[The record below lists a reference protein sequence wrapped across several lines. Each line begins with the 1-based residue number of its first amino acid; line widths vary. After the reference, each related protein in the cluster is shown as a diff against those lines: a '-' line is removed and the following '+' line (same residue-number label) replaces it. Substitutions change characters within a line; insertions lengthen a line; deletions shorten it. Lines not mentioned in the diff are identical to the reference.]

1 MEFAASIA
9 VTVTLLPQA
18 DARPI
23 DALGLFQ
30 SFLAALCN
38 PDGGRVLHGLLAAS
52 AIVRDG
58 ERLVPAAQVDV
69 EAFACRHRDI
79 SRRHRALPAFSQPAL
94 LAAPALLGAPAQL
107 DQAETVAWF
116 EVTEAQENHRL
127 IVVVGIVTAAES
139 RIGWC
144 TLASQVGSWSYGDGL
159 LRSLSDYAWMRK
171 SEPAQP
177 RLLLDA
183 AYFRRYWRAPG
194 QFSTLP
200 DARFSC
206 RMSTVCCRNDFEIT
220 LVPEAQLVIDAVPW
234 ATLEPRLDGAKLPLR
249 ADGTLQL
256 KHANE
261 ACRFLGSR
269 RQCLMHQAVGRQPFE
284 TCAIFPY
291 AFAHTPGG
299 GIAVALSPVCPSA
312 RLGLGVAPLEAED
325 DLRDRLAQAE
335 PRKTEVYRLRP
346 DRAIAWENF
355 RDIEKALLACLSAD
369 ELPMRRR
376 LYLGTRVL
384 GAVLN
389 NDPINTTEW
398 LAEAPAAITPE
409 LRASVRGMLEKIIH
423 WDRDVLRALPQT
435 LPEGLGDLEVSDTP
449 VVVRILQN
457 LLFSKSYSYPFD
469 LTTAFNFAIILY
481 LLTLVMQAASPGPLS
496 DSQWQELGALG
507 VHGLLKNV
515 LHDGVSDGF
524 RAVMG
529 SSEFGQWM
537 LSA

>member
-1 MEFAASIA
+1 
-9 VTVTLLPQA
+9 VTPLPQA

-23 DALGLFQ
+23 DVLGLFQ

-38 PDGGRVLHGLLAAS
+38 PDGGRVLHGLLAGV

-69 EAFACRHRDI
+69 EAFAGRHRDI
-79 SRRHRALPAFSQPAL
+79 SLRHRALPVYSEPTL
-94 LAAPALLGAPAQL
+94 LEASAPP

-127 IVVVGIVTAAES
+127 IVVLGMVSGADGA

-144 TLASQVGSWSYGDGL
+144 TLASQVGSWSYRDGL

-206 RMSTVCCRNDFEIT
+206 RMSTVCCRNDFEIN

-234 ATLEPRLDGAKLPLR
+234 AAIEPRLDGIKLPLR
-249 ADGTLQL
+249 ADGTLRL
-256 KHANE
+256 KDANE
-261 ACRFLGSR
+261 ACRFLGAR

-312 RLGLGVAPLEAED
+312 RQGLGVAPLEAED

-335 PRKTEVYRLRP
+335 PRKTDHYRLRP

-355 RDIEKALLACLSAD
+355 RDIEQALLACLSAD

-389 NDPINTTEW
+389 NEPINTAEW
-398 LAEAPAAITPE
+398 LAETPAVITPE
-409 LRASVRGMLEKIIH
+409 LRASVRGMLEKIIR
-423 WDRDVLRALPQT
+423 WDRDALRALPPT
-435 LPEGLGDLEVSDTP
+435 LPEGLADLEVRDTP

-457 LLFSKSYSYPFD
+457 MLFSKSYSYPFD

-481 LLTLVMQAASPGPLS
+481 LLTLVMQAASPGPLA

-515 LHDGVSDGF
+515 LHEGVPEGF
-524 RAVMG
+524 RAVLG